1 MIYKTQV
8 AIIGAGPAGLLL
20 SRMLFNA
27 GIESII
33 LENRNEAYLRQRLRA
48 GVQEEGTVASFVEA
62 GVGDKLIKEGM
73 EHHGIRFHFAGEQH
87 HIDVKGLTGGKV
99 VTVYGQRNITCD
111 MIDWAHKD
119 NIKIIYEAKAQR
131 LEGLTTDAPIV
142 HFSLNGSLHEL
153 HCEYVAGC
161 DGYHGISRPSIP
173 KQLRRE
179 YVHEF
184 EHSWYGILAEAPPSF
199 EDVVYAHHPNG
210 FALQSMRSPELSRMY
225 IQCPNGTDPEDWEEE
240 ALWDE
245 LDLRLGFKNNRG
257 KIVDKSVASMRSF
270 VCDNMQHGKLF
281 IAGDAAHIV
290 PPTGAKGM
298 NLAVS
303 DVKVLAKGLINH
315 YTEKDDTVLSAY
327 SKICLSRIWKVERFS
342 WWVTTSFHTLENQS
356 EFDTKMQEATLG
368 YLCSSDIGAASFAE
382 NYVGLPIYWDAK

>member
-20 SRMLFNA
+20 SRMLYNA

-33 LENRNEAYLRQRLRA
+33 LENRNENYLRQRLRA
-48 GVQEEGTVASFVEA
+48 GVQEEGTVAAFIEA
-62 GVGDKLIKEGM
+62 GVGEKLQKESM
-73 EHHGIRFHFAGEQH
+73 EHHGIRFHFAKEQH
-87 HIDVKGLTGGKV
+87 YIDVKRLTEGKV
-99 VTVYGQRNITCD
+99 VTVYGQRNISCD
-111 MIDWAHKD
+111 MIDHAHKD
-119 NIKIIYEAKAQR
+119 NLQIIFEAKAQR
-131 LEGLTTDAPIV
+131 LEGLTTDSPIV
-142 HFSLNGSLHEL
+142 HFSLDGTLHEL
-153 HCEYVAGC
+153 HCEFVAGC

-173 KQLRRE
+173 RSLRKE

-199 EDVVYAHHPNG
+199 DEVVYAHHPNG
-210 FALQSMRSPELSRMY
+210 FALQSMRSPQLSRMY
-225 IQCPNGTDPEDWEEE
+225 IQCPNKTDPDSWEEE

-245 LDLRLGFKNNRG
+245 LDLRLGYANNRG
-257 KIVDKSVASMRSF
+257 KIIDKGVASMRSF

-303 DVKVLAKGLINH
+303 DIKVLAKGLIDH
-315 YTEKDDTVLSAY
+315 YTDKNDDILNRYT
-327 SKICLSRIWKVERFS
+327 KICMSRIWKVERFS

-356 EFDTKMQEATLG
+356 EFDTKMQEATLS
-368 YLCSSDIGAASFAE
+368 YLCNSDIGAASFAE